1 MSERAPIYFN
11 PWDTAFR
18 DNPYPHYGAM
28 LAGPPHIMEFGPMKI
43 ALVARYAD
51 VIRVL
56 HDHATFSNMGPPPPP
71 EAYQGR
77 LAGSRNLLGVDPP
90 DHSRLRRLVSRD
102 FTPRRIR
109 ELEPRIREIA
119 AEILD
124 RAERAREFDV
134 VKDLANVLPVTVIAE
149 MLGVPPEQHA
159 TFKEWSDKL
168 IDAGNN
174 LPGTPTPPEVVRT
187 IDALTDYFEVEIEK
201 RRKHPGPD
209 LVSALVQA
217 HDEGD
222 ALSSADLLNFV
233 SLLLI
238 AGNETTTNLIG
249 NGTLALMRNP
259 DQLAR
264 LREHPELLPRAIE
277 EMLRYDG
284 PVQSTVR
291 FAKVAADVGDVEI
304 PAGTIAF
311 IVLAAAD
318 RDPAK
323 FPQPEKFDIT
333 RDPNDHVA
341 FGEGIHFCIGAPLA
355 RLEAAIAF
363 GSMFERFKH
372 LSLKDPGLQ
381 PKYKGSYILRGI
393 ESLPMAIG

>member
-1 MSERAPIYFN
+1 MAEQAQIYFN
-11 PWDTAFR
+11 PWDPAFR
-18 DNPYPHYGAM
+18 DNPYPHYGAI
-28 LAGPPHIMEFGPMKI
+28 LAGPPHLMEFGAIRI

-51 VIRVL
+51 VTRVL
-56 HDHATFSNMGPPPPP
+56 RDHATFSNMGPPPPP
-71 EAYQGR
+71 QAYQGR

-90 DHSRLRRLVSRD
+90 VHTRLRKLISRD

-119 AEILD
+119 SEILD
-124 RAERAREFDV
+124 RAERLHEFDV
-134 VKDLANVLPVTVIAE
+134 VKDLANVLPVIVIAE
-149 MLGVPPEQHA
+149 MLGVPPEHHA

-174 LPGTPTPPEVVRT
+174 LPGRPTPPDVVRT
-187 IDALTDYFEVEIEK
+187 IDALTDYFAAEIDK
-201 RRKHPGPD
+201 RRKSPGPD

-217 HDEGD
+217 QDEGD
-222 ALSSADLLNFV
+222 ALSPADLINFV

-249 NGTLALMRNP
+249 NGTLALMRHP
-259 DQLAR
+259 DQLKL
-264 LREHPELLPRAIE
+264 LREHRELLPRAIE

-284 PVQSTVR
+284 PVQSTAR
-291 FAKVAADVGDVEI
+291 FPKAAVGIAGTEI
-304 PAGTIAF
+304 PAGA
-311 IVLAAAD
+311 IVFVILAAAN
-318 RDPAK
+318 RDPAQ
-323 FPQPEKFDIT
+323 FPDPEKFDIT

-363 GSMFERFKH
+363 GATLDRFRH
-372 LSLKDPGLQ
+372 LSLRDSEFT
-381 PKYKGSYILRGI
+381 PKYKGSYILRGL
-393 ESLPMAIG
+393 ESLPMQID

>member
-1 MSERAPIYFN
+1 MAEETPIYFN
-11 PWDTAFR
+11 PRDPAFR
-18 DNPYPHYGAM
+18 ANPYPHYGPL
-28 LAGPPHIMEFGPMKI
+28 LAGPPRVVDRGAFKI

-51 VIRVL
+51 VICVL
-56 HDHATFSNMGPPPPP
+56 HDHEHFSSMGPPPPP

-77 LAGSRNLLGVDPP
+77 LTGSRNLLDTDPP
-90 DHSRLRRLVSRD
+90 FHSQLRRLVSRD

-119 AEILD
+119 AGIFD
-124 RAERAREFDV
+124 RAERTGEFDV

-149 MLGVPPEQHA
+149 MLGVPVELHA

-168 IDAGNN
+168 VDAGNN
-174 LPGTPTPPEVVRT
+174 LPGTPTPPDVIKT
-187 IDALTDYFEVEIEK
+187 LDALHDYFENEIER
-201 RRKHPGPD
+201 RRKNPGPD

-217 HDEGD
+217 HDTGD
-222 ALSSADLLNFV
+222 VLSSGDLLNFV

-259 DQLAR
+259 DQLAL
-264 LREHPELLPRAIE
+264 LRSNRALLGSAIE

-284 PVQSTVR
+284 PGQSTPR
-291 FAKVAADVGDVEI
+291 FPKQAVNVGGTEI
-304 PAGTIAF
+304 PAGAIAF
-311 IVLAAAD
+311 VLLAAAN

-323 FPQPEKFDIT
+323 FPAPEKFDIT
-333 RDPNDHVA
+333 REPNEHVA

-355 RLEAAIAF
+355 RLEASIAF
-363 GSMFERFKH
+363 GAMLDRFSNLRFKDPE
-372 LSLKDPGLQ
+372 LK
-381 PKYKGSYILRGI
+381 PKYKGNLFLRGI
-393 ESLPMAIG
+393 ESLPMTID